1 MRRFFTR
8 IILATAIVFFPL
20 SGVFADAV
28 SDTITSAKEIETT
41 VNNYIL
47 GVYKLQ
53 GNKIL
58 QDLDVSLQKL
68 TLSPQE
74 RIEAYASIQATLRLR
89 KSEVLKD
96 VTLQKNSR
104 TILLGYL
111 DYMIQSLED
120 RKTNTK

>member
-28 SDTITSAKEIETT
+28 SDTITSSKEIETT